1 MSSGQVW
8 FRTAKHDKVRA
19 WAESRG
25 AVPARVK
32 GTSDAL
38 KLKIGGDEPSWEPIA
53 WDDWLAVF
61 DEKEFAFVY
70 EEPGFANKIV
80 RRNGNE
86 DAAPGAAP
94 AAAEG
99 H

>member
-1 MSSGQVW
+1 MASGPVW
-8 FRTAKHDKVRA
+8 QRTAKHEKIKA

-25 AVPARVK
+25 AIPARVK

-38 KLKIGGDEPSWEPIA
+38 KLKIGDDEKSWEAIS
-53 WDDWLAVF
+53 WDDWLSVF

-70 EEPGFANKIV
+70 EELGFSNKIV

-86 DAAPGAAP
+86 DGASATAEAA
-94 AAAEG
+94 